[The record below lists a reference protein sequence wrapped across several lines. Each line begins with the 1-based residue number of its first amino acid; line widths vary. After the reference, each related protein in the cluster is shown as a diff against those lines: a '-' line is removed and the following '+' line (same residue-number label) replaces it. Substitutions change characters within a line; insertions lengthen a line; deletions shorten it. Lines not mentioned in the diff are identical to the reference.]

1 MSAVHHAT
9 RGEVFLA
16 GQSLGRAYLALCD
29 VFESTERRARGAI
42 SFANPIEHPLIGRRL
57 TVLPQDRC
65 SQFEI
70 VVTGNHGGCI
80 AIASCG
86 GLPWWK

>member
-1 MSAVHHAT
+1 MSAVHHTT

-29 VFESTERRARGAI
+29 VFGTSERRARGAI
-42 SFANPIEHPLIGRRL
+42 SFANPIERLLVGHRL
-57 TVLPQDRC
+57 TVLPQDHC

-70 VVTGNHGGCI
+70 VVTGNHDGCI

-86 GLPWWK
+86 RLPW